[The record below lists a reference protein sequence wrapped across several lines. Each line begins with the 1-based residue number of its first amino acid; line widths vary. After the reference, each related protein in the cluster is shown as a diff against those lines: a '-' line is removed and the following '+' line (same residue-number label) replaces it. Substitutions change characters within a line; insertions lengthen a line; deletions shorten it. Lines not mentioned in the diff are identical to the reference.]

1 MSMKPVVLFLCVI
14 MDDSSWFCENEKL
27 VCLYW
32 WLIAIAAEVAESVVG
47 GMTEAMETTKASG
60 ESASAA
66 AGKVVAEFVILF
78 AIVMI
83 Y

>member
-1 MSMKPVVLFLCVI
+1 MVVI
-14 MDDSSWFCENEKL
+14 NGSSWFCEDKKE
-27 VCLYW
+27 VSIYW
-32 WLIAIAAEVAESVVG
+32 WLLASATEVGESVVG
-47 GMTEAMETTKASG
+47 GMAEAMETTKASG